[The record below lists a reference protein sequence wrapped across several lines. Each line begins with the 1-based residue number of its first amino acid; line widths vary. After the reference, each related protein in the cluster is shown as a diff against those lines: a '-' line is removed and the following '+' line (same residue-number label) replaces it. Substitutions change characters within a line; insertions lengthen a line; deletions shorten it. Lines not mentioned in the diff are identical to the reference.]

1 MMYVLRL
8 PSISLAG
15 CGKKTASGVLAS
27 LRGSTYDTEYD
38 RSSSLAAALLDSL
51 FAHPA
56 WRISVVLHLET
67 RDGYSG
73 QNEFFRSLLGVWH
86 PTLEV
91 NAYLVQV
98 ATITWSVW
106 KRVHYVG
113 WDVGGAS
120 SAMLRPGL
128 ALASLTW

>member
-1 MMYVLRL
+1 MGG
-8 PSISLAG
+8 AG
-15 CGKKTASGVLAS
+15 ENRVRFA
-27 LRGSTYDTEYD
+27 
-38 RSSSLAAALLDSL
+38 SSLAAALLDSL

-86 PTLEV
+86 PTLQT

-98 ATITWSVW
+98 ATINWPAW
-106 KRVHYVG
+106 ERVHYV
-113 WDVGGAS
+113 
-120 SAMLRPGL
+120 L
-128 ALASLTW
+128 